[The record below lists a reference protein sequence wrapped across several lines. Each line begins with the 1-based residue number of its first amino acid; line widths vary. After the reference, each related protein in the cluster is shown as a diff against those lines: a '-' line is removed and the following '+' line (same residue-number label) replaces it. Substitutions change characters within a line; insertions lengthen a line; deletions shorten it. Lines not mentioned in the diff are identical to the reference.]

1 MARVCAASGKT
12 KLEDFELFRDFL
24 ALYLRDEGLLKIRI
38 FDLNTDEA
46 HDIAFDEAVYA
57 TYGGDNPEFESQTLR
72 FNYASLVTPRRVY
85 DYDMAKRSRE
95 LKKEQEVPAGHD
107 PSEYVSRRL
116 WATAPDGTAVP
127 ISLVH
132 HRDVQLDGENPCLLY
147 GYGSYGISMDPGFSP
162 TRLSLL
168 DRGFVYAIAHIR
180 GGGDLGETWKNAG
193 KLHDKMNSFTD
204 FIACAERLV
213 EAGYTCPER
222 LAIMGGSAGG
232 LLMGA
237 VVNMR
242 PDLFH
247 AAVAQVPF
255 VDVLST
261 MQDPTLPLT
270 VIEYD
275 EWGNPEHRAY
285 YETIRAYSPYDNVRA
300 QAYPHLLIVAGL
312 NDPRVQYWEPAKW
325 CAKLR
330 ATKTDDNLLLLKTH
344 MGAGHAGVSGRYEA
358 LKDLAFDYAFV
369 LDRLGFSK

>member
-1 MARVCAASGKT
+1 
-12 KLEDFELFRDFL
+12 
-24 ALYLRDEGLLKIRI
+24 
-38 FDLNTDEA
+38 
-46 HDIAFDEAVYA
+46 
-57 TYGGDNPEFESQTLR
+57 
-72 FNYASLVTPRRVY
+72 
-85 DYDMAKRSRE
+85 
-95 LKKEQEVPAGHD
+95 
-107 PSEYVSRRL
+107 
-116 WATAPDGTAVP
+116 
-127 ISLVH
+127 
-132 HRDVQLDGENPCLLY
+132 
-147 GYGSYGISMDPGFSP
+147 MDPGFSP